1 MAEYDEIRAAL
12 SHIGADDRDMW
23 IRMGAAIKDEMGE
36 DGFHLWDEWSQ
47 TGGSY
52 NARDAKAA
60 WKSFKPGHISIGT
73 LFHYARQNGWRPE
86 KPYVPLSDAEKARR
100 QAESEAKRL
109 EAERLRQEGYERV
122 KGTAQRIWAQ
132 SVPATLAHPYLTAKG
147 ITDPAVISGIRQN
160 EYNDS
165 LRLQIPVFY
174 DGQLYNLQSIDP
186 TGEKRFL
193 KNGRKDGGY
202 TVVGDASEIA
212 NGVVIAE
219 GFATAASI
227 HQATGQ
233 PVIVAFDAGNMVK
246 VSETLARN
254 LPSDTKVTIAVDND
268 ASGKGLHSARQ
279 AAALFGGRA
288 IAIEPEFSMQQIQKF
303 QQTAGLD
310 KQGRP
315 KLPSDY
321 NDLHQL
327 AGIDAVRK
335 ALAEGRNLA
344 ASEAEPPKQADAA
357 VEQAIADERAAW
369 QERRQA
375 AERLTETETVAAG
388 RSSENPAQAVRQE
401 NDEMAQHDKTPQPAA
416 AAQAETNGIEYV
428 GRRQAR
434 TAEPYQPVDPEHPY
448 GIGRTGNH
456 FGDAPPLETDKNGR
470 AKYFY
475 ESDFAK
481 YQLDDV
487 RTDIRYVRTSPEAI
501 QKDLDVAGDIDFYY
515 GVTQS
520 GRTVMFSK
528 TERGWQSPQPGIRPE
543 PSQDSPEP
551 VAAQRETDE
560 PVVPPFAETK
570 KPVTDLNYRI
580 PPDSIAHRYVVS
592 DGKYLS
598 IENGTTVMFTDSGKK
613 INTARSDAQ
622 TVNDMLEV
630 VREKGWDSIRLTGS
644 KAFKAAM
651 YLAAES
657 RGIRTS
663 GYRPTKEELAYL
675 DRLRQERALNG
686 VEAQSER
693 GRAVTAE
700 PQDKVPPAAYPGDRR
715 TMPSEKTEAAGEQ
728 VPAPADG
735 RDAGERIVNIGSAP
749 YLHNARNQ
757 ESPYIVLER
766 DGKER
771 TVWGVDLPDAMER
784 SGAEVGDRI
793 RLHSLGR
800 RPVEVEVP
808 VYDQEGNVTGTEKK
822 QTHRNMFNMEIV
834 RNEADKREGRETV
847 AGAPDT
853 VALSKA
859 DEMLARSKTPSE
871 AVINTSHAAD
881 TQPGVPLQGI
891 GAGEIPSEVAVRAAQ
906 MKSEALDVRLQAAKG
921 VYMDKAGKLSK
932 PNKQRLQFHER
943 MVMDTIRGIKG
954 EARTLALT
962 NYYEHTAE
970 KMKGL
975 KLNLPK
981 PVQMPIPQQSLEQVR
996 QQHDRTRQQERQQER
1011 QQDKEPEMALGR

>member
-1 MAEYDEIRAAL
+1 MAEYDEVRAAL
-12 SHIGADDRDMW
+12 SYISPEDRDTW
-23 IRMGAAIKDEMGE
+23 FKMGASIMDEFGQ
-36 DGFHLWDEWSQ
+36 DGFELWDDWARQAEK
-47 TGGSY
+47 Y
-52 NARDAKAA
+52 NARDARDV
-60 WKSFKPGHISIGT
+60 WRSIKPGFRSIGS
-73 LFHYARQNGWRPE
+73 LFITARASGYRPQ
-86 KPYVPLSDAEKARR
+86 KPYQPLSEAEKARR

-186 TGEKRFL
+186 TGGKRFL

-202 TVVGDASEIA
+202 TVVGDASQIA

-233 PVIVAFDAGNMVK
+233 PVIVAFDADNMVK

-279 AAALFGGRA
+279 TAALFGGRA
-288 IAIEPEFSMQQIQKF
+288 VAIEPEFSMQQIQKF

-344 ASEAEPPKQADAA
+344 APEAEPPGQTDAA

-375 AERLTETETVAAG
+375 AERLTETETVADG
-388 RSSENPAQAVRQE
+388 RPSENPAQAVRQE

-416 AAQAETNGIEYV
+416 AAQAETNSIEYV
-428 GRRQAR
+428 GRRQVR

-448 GIGRTGNH
+448 GIGRTSSY
-456 FGDAPPLETDKNGR
+456 FGDVPPLETDENGR

-481 YQLDDV
+481 YQLDDA

-501 QKDLDVAGDIDFYY
+501 QKDLDAAGDIDFYY
-515 GVTQS
+515 GVTHS

-528 TERGWQSPQPGIRPE
+528 TEQGWQSPQPGIRPE

-560 PVVPPFAETK
+560 PVMPPFAETK

-675 DRLRQERALNG
+675 DHLRQERALNG

-715 TMPSEKTEAAGEQ
+715 TMPSEKTEAAG
-728 VPAPADG
+728 
-735 RDAGERIVNIGSAP
+735 RR
-749 YLHNARNQ
+749 
-757 ESPYIVLER
+757 
-766 DGKER
+766 
-771 TVWGVDLPDAMER
+771 
-784 SGAEVGDRI
+784 
-793 RLHSLGR
+793 GR

-906 MKSEALDVRLQAAKG
+906 MKSEALDVRLQVAKG
-921 VYMDKAGKLSK
+921 VYLDKAGKLSK

-954 EARTLALT
+954 EAHTLALT

-970 KMKGL
+970 KMKGTR
-975 KLNLPK
+975 LNLPK
-981 PVQMPIPQQSLEQVR
+981 PVQIPTPQQSLEQVR
-996 QQHDRTRQQERQQER
+996 QQHDRTRQQERQQ
-1011 QQDKEPEMALGR
+1011 DKEPEMALGR

>member
-1 MAEYDEIRAAL
+1 MGGFLWSVTVKSDGGIFVLKGKEMAEYDEVRAAL
-12 SHIGADDRDMW
+12 SYISPEDRDTW
-23 IRMGAAIKDEMGE
+23 FKMGASIMDEFGQ
-36 DGFHLWDEWSQ
+36 DGFELWDDWARQAEK
-47 TGGSY
+47 Y
-52 NARDAKAA
+52 NARDARDV
-60 WKSFKPGHISIGT
+60 WRSIKPGFRSIGS
-73 LFHYARQNGWRPE
+73 LFITARASGYRPQ
-86 KPYVPLSDAEKARR
+86 KPYQPLSEAEKARR

-186 TGEKRFL
+186 TGGKRFL

-202 TVVGDASEIA
+202 TVVGDASQIA

-233 PVIVAFDAGNMVK
+233 PVIVAFDADNMVK

-279 AAALFGGRA
+279 TAALFGGRA
-288 IAIEPEFSMQQIQKF
+288 VAIEPEFSMQQIQKF

-344 ASEAEPPKQADAA
+344 APEAEPPGQTDAA

-375 AERLTETETVAAG
+375 AERLTETETVADG
-388 RSSENPAQAVRQE
+388 RPSENPAQAVRQE

-416 AAQAETNGIEYV
+416 AAQAETNSIEYV
-428 GRRQAR
+428 GRRQVR

-448 GIGRTGNH
+448 GIGRTSSY
-456 FGDAPPLETDKNGR
+456 FGDVPPLETDENGR

-481 YQLDDV
+481 YQLDDA

-501 QKDLDVAGDIDFYY
+501 QKDLDAAGDIDFYY
-515 GVTQS
+515 GVTHS

-528 TERGWQSPQPGIRPE
+528 TEQGWQSPQPGIRPE

-560 PVVPPFAETK
+560 PVMPPFAETK

-675 DRLRQERALNG
+675 DHLRQERALNG

-715 TMPSEKTEAAGEQ
+715 TMPSEKTEAAG
-728 VPAPADG
+728 
-735 RDAGERIVNIGSAP
+735 RR
-749 YLHNARNQ
+749 
-757 ESPYIVLER
+757 
-766 DGKER
+766 
-771 TVWGVDLPDAMER
+771 
-784 SGAEVGDRI
+784 
-793 RLHSLGR
+793 GR

-906 MKSEALDVRLQAAKG
+906 MKSEALDVRLQVAKG
-921 VYMDKAGKLSK
+921 VYLDKAGKLSK

-954 EARTLALT
+954 EAHTLALT

-970 KMKGL
+970 KMKGTR
-975 KLNLPK
+975 LNLPK
-981 PVQMPIPQQSLEQVR
+981 PVQIPTPQQSLEQVR
-996 QQHDRTRQQERQQER
+996 QQHDRTRQQERQQ
-1011 QQDKEPEMALGR
+1011 DKEPEMALGR